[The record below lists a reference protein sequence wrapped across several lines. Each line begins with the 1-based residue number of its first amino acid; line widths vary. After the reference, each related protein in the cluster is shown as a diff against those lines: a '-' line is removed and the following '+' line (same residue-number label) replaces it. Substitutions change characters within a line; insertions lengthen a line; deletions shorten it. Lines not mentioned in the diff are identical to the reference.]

1 MADFT
6 DIYAKNVIANR
17 FYGGIAISD
26 GPNLD
31 TFSRLRVSPPQ
42 GIFDAQ
48 LTYNLRPLVFEQ
60 LTNGSGAAV
69 AHDART
75 GAPR

>member
-1 MADFT
+1 MSYLRQVTIADG
-6 DIYAKNVIANR
+6 A
-17 FYGGIAISD
+17 
-26 GPNLD
+26 NLD
-31 TFSRLRVSPPQ
+31 AFSRLRVSSPQ